1 MIVSSSNKIIKNTL
15 FLYIKMG
22 ITVFISL
29 YSTRLI
35 LQSLGEI
42 DFGIFNVVGG
52 AISMLG
58 FLNSTLA
65 YATQRYMSYSQGEG
79 DIVNQCKIFNVS
91 VVLHIVIAI
100 ITAILLASITEILF
114 ESILNI
120 PDNRINASKIIYYG
134 LIFSTVLTIVNAPYD
149 AVMNAHENML
159 YYSII
164 GILESFLRLAIAVCC
179 IHTQYDKLITFGL
192 LSALVPLVTLT
203 IMKIYCHRHY
213 AECKISLRKYFDH
226 KLLKDI
232 SAFSGWNFLT
242 AVSSLF
248 SVQGSNIVLNHF
260 FGSKLNASQAIATQ
274 LNGQLSAFSANLMK
288 ALNPVIVKDAGGNNL
303 DQMNR
308 IILMGCKY
316 NTLLIVFLAIPAI
329 IEMPYILQLWIKE
342 VPEWSVLFCRMILI
356 QTIILKMSDS
366 ISTAVYAMGNI
377 KSFTI
382 VKSIVN
388 IFPLFFTFITFY
400 YGGEPYWLYI
410 FLILFWAIGGNI
422 VIVYFA
428 TIQCSFSFQQYNRQV
443 MIPLFIIMSVATV
456 FGYIGHISMT
466 ESILRI
472 IMVFIFTSIGLLF
485 SLWKIGLSSVEK
497 SFIKEQIHSLMNKY
511 RHK

>member
-1 MIVSSSNKIIKNTL
+1 MGTSNKIIKNTL

-35 LQSLGEI
+35 LQSLGAT

-52 AISMLG
+52 TITMLG

-91 VVLHIVIAI
+91 IVLHLIIAI
-100 ITAILLASITEILF
+100 VTAILLASITGPLF
-114 ESILNI
+114 ESVLNI
-120 PDNRINASKIIYYG
+120 PNDRIHASKIIYYG
-134 LIFSTVLTIVNAPYD
+134 LICSTVLTIINAPYD

-164 GILESFLRLAIAVCC
+164 GIFESFLRLAIAIYC
-179 IHTQYDKLITFGL
+179 IHTQHDKLIIFGL
-192 LSALVPLVTLT
+192 LSALVPLITLS
-203 IMKIYCHRHY
+203 IMKVYCHHQY
-213 AECKISLRKYFDH
+213 SECKIAITKYFDY

-232 SAFSGWNFLT
+232 SIFSGWNFLT
-242 AVSSLF
+242 AISSLF
-248 SVQGSNIVLNHF
+248 SVQGLNIVLNHF
-260 FGSKLNASQAIATQ
+260 FGSKLNASQAIAAQ

-288 ALNPVIVKDAGGNNL
+288 ALNPVITKNAGSNSL
-303 DQMNR
+303 EQMNR
-308 IILMGCKY
+308 IALIGCKY
-316 NTLLIVFLAIPAI
+316 NTLLIVFFAIPAM
-329 IEMPYILQLWIKE
+329 IEMPYILQLWIKDI
-342 VPEWSVLFCRMILI
+342 PNWTILFCRLILI

-388 IFPLFFTFITFY
+388 IFPLIFTYISFY

-410 FLILFWAIGGNI
+410 FLIAFWAIGGNI
-422 VIVYFA
+422 VIVFFA
-428 TIQCSFSFQQYNRQV
+428 TKQCSLSFLEYVKQV
-443 MIPLFIIMSVATV
+443 IIPISLISVITFV
-456 FGYIGHISMT
+456 SGYVIHLCMPICIGRLVLVIA
-466 ESILRI
+466 I
-472 IMVFIFTSIGLLF
+472 TSISLLC
-485 SLWKIGLSSVEK
+485 SMWAIGMSDIEK
-497 SFIKEQIHSLMNKY
+497 SFLHERINAILTKYHIK
-511 RHK
+511 